1 MENGEW
7 KMKNLE
13 QALKNMYENSK
24 KGYQVAN
31 VILFGIKYANSLKN
45 LTNYELLK
53 LAENSTGHGKY
64 STEIRKGIK
73 LADLLK
79 ENK

>member
-1 MENGEW
+1 
-7 KMKNLE
+7 MKNLE
-13 QALKNMYENSK
+13 QELKNMYENSK
-24 KGYQVAN
+24 RGYQVAN
-31 VILFGIKYANSLKN
+31 VILFGIKNADVLKK
-45 LTNYELLK
+45 LTNYELVK
-53 LAENSTGHGKY
+53 IAENATGYGKY